1 MNIQHPVPIKLE
13 DFPMSLAAEAD
24 PIDEQCYSTS
34 SDNAPSNAPVNF
46 YLADDPEPLPG
57 PEIEPEPMVIEHI
70 EEE

>member
-1 MNIQHPVPIKLE
+1 
-13 DFPMSLAAEAD
+13 MSLAAEAD

>member
-1 MNIQHPVPIKLE
+1 
-13 DFPMSLAAEAD
+13 MSLAAEAD

-46 YLADDPEPLPG
+46 YLADDPERLPG